1 MIVKDFMTKDI
12 RKSLGTRDKE
22 PEGQILYDLA
32 IIGAGPAGAS
42 LARILAQAQPTL
54 KILLLDGQKEG
65 RGKPCGGLL
74 SPDAQKALKSQ
85 GLDLPASILVE
96 PPISG
101 IRTLDLVS
109 GLARFYR
116 RNYLNMDRS
125 AFEDWL
131 LSLALAFDQ
140 VTYIRAGCRHIKSLG
155 DKYELKVANQA
166 TYYAKNIV
174 GADGAASLVRRT
186 FLPDNIPDRYVA
198 IQEWYLAE
206 QGQRPT
212 FYCLFDQETS
222 PSCSWLFQKRD
233 QIAYGGAFQGQGCR
247 KEFIRQKAKFSKAE
261 GYDLSQPLRLEA
273 CQVVNPRHWSDF
285 KLGLP
290 GVYLIGEAAGMIS
303 ASSYEGFSYAL
314 ESADLL
320 AQAFDPT
327 DPRKTLALYQKS
339 SLPLRLKLW
348 SKIVKKNIIFNSSLR
363 SFIMRLGL
371 GSSKEAD

>member
-1 MIVKDFMTKDI
+1 MTKDI
-12 RKSLGTRDKE
+12 QKLLGTRDKKT
-22 PEGQILYDLA
+22 EGQILYDLA
-32 IIGAGPAGAS
+32 IIGAGPAGSS
-42 LARILAQAQPTL
+42 LARILAQKQPAL

-74 SPDAQKALKSQ
+74 SPDAQKALKRQ
-85 GLDLPASILVE
+85 GLDLPVSVLVE
-96 PPISG
+96 PTISG

-109 GLARFYR
+109 GLSRFYR

-140 VTYIRAGCRHIKSLG
+140 VEYVRSGCRHIKSLG

-166 TYYAKNIV
+166 TYYAKNLV

-186 FLPDNIPDRYVA
+186 FLPKNIPDRYVA
-198 IQEWYLAE
+198 IQEWYWAK
-206 QGQRPT
+206 QSRRPM

-222 PSCSWLFQKRD
+222 PSCSWLFQK
-233 QIAYGGAFQGQGCR
+233 QNQLAYGGAFQGQGCR
-247 KEFIRQKAKFSKAE
+247 KAFARQKAKFSKAE
-261 GYDLSQPLRLEA
+261 GYDLTQPLRLEA
-273 CQVVNPRHWSDF
+273 CLVVNPRHWSDF
-285 KLGLP
+285 AFGLT

-320 AQAFDPT
+320 ARAFDPT
-327 DPRKTLALYQKS
+327 DPQKTLALYRRS

-348 SKIVKKNIIFNSSLR
+348 SKIVKKNIIFKPSLR

-371 GSSKEAD
+371 GSSGERINEFR